1 MSGNPST
8 SREKIDQSIPL
19 HENNNIPPP
28 IDGMC
33 IVCASRLDI
42 VVNSFLNGE
51 PIVIGPFKEL
61 SIQDKLLSPFI
72 LLAMILGVVIGEFVP
87 NVRNALDTAKFESV
101 SLRMYI
107 VRIRLSSLACQLWR
121 TSQ

>member
-1 MSGNPST
+1 M
-8 SREKIDQSIPL
+8 
-19 HENNNIPPP
+19 
-28 IDGMC
+28 
-33 IVCASRLDI
+33 VCASRLDI

-72 LLAMILGVVIGEFVP
+72 LLAMILGVVIGEFAP

-101 SLRMYI
+101 SLRTSI
-107 VRIRLSSLACQLWR
+107 VRIHFSSQVC
-121 TSQ
+121 